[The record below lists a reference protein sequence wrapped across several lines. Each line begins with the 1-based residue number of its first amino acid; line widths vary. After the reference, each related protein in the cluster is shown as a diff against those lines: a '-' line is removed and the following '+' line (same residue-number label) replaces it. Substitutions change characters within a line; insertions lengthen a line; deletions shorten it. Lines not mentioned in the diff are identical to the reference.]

1 MAHQTLIN
9 SLQQIKLNPTA
20 MRFFGKS
27 SSIMFVQT
35 AMDLKREYSGK
46 PPPERRENPVPALLE
61 GARRKAFRSLHP
73 VRPHSPS
80 TCPPPSPP
88 HASRATMNGSTRG
101 EHHAHLRYG
110 PGIQWLAAQLQ
121 ELPRPHKQADFP
133 EESLMFHL
141 IDLYFREVQPF
152 TPLLHRPT
160 FERNIREG
168 LHLEDV
174 GFGSTVLLV
183 CAIGAR
189 YTDDPRVCLQNYPD
203 NRLSSG
209 WEWFKQVQM
218 IRQSMLAPPRL
229 YDLQVYCVS
238 GFAS

>member
-1 MAHQTLIN
+1 MIEH
-9 SLQQIKLNPTA
+9 
-20 MRFFGKS
+20 
-27 SSIMFVQT
+27 
-35 AMDLKREYSGK
+35 
-46 PPPERRENPVPALLE
+46 
-61 GARRKAFRSLHP
+61 
-73 VRPHSPS
+73 
-80 TCPPPSPP
+80 
-88 HASRATMNGSTRG
+88 RA
-101 EHHAHLRYG
+101 
-110 PGIQWLAAQLQ
+110 PIFQ
-121 ELPRPHKQADFP
+121 DFP
-133 EESLMFHL
+133 PADLFRPL

-229 YDLQVYCVS
+229 YDLQVYCGS